1 MLSKIFYISFS
12 LIIIITLLYN
22 NDYSSKSIIKI
33 SNDELKKIKKF
44 INLKE
49 LDDLIYNITILNNYL
64 EKNNKY
70 NEIIN
75 LIEKSNIEIEII
87 NNYLEKN
94 NYFEKNNKYNNEII
108 NIIEKSNIEI
118 EIITKEIEK
127 IKSEL

>member
-33 SNDELKKIKKF
+33 SNDELEKIKKF

>member
-49 LDDLIYNITILNNYL
+49 LDDLIYNITILNNYF

>member
-1 MLSKIFYISFS
+1 MLSKIFYIS

-22 NDYSSKSIIKI
+22 NDYSLKPIIKI
-33 SNDELKKIKKF
+33 SNDELEKIKKF

-94 NYFEKNNKYNNEII
+94 NYFEKNNKYNKYNEII

>member
-1 MLSKIFYISFS
+1 MLSKIFYIS

-22 NDYSSKSIIKI
+22 NDYSLKPIIKI
-33 SNDELKKIKKF
+33 SNDELEKIKKF

-94 NYFEKNNKYNNEII
+94 NYFEKNNKYNEII

>member
-33 SNDELKKIKKF
+33 SNDELEKIKKF

-94 NYFEKNNKYNNEII
+94 NYFEKNNKYNN
-108 NIIEKSNIEI
+108 KYY
-118 EIITKEIEK
+118 
-127 IKSEL
+127 

>member
-49 LDDLIYNITILNNYL
+49 LDDLIYNITILNNYF

-87 NNYLEKN
+87 
-94 NYFEKNNKYNNEII
+94 
-108 NIIEKSNIEI
+108 
-118 EIITKEIEK
+118 TKEIEK